1 MADDQN
7 PELPLTPPPGDGGSP
22 GALNIQPV
30 NIEEEMR
37 RSYLDY
43 SMSVIIGRALPD
55 VRDGLKPVHRRIL
68 FGMYELGLTST
79 KPYRKCAKI
88 VGEVLGKYHP
98 HGDAPVYD
106 ALVRMA
112 QDFNMRYP
120 LVDGQG
126 NFGSVDGDMPA
137 AMRYTEA
144 RLAKIAEELLADIEK
159 ETVDFLPNFD
169 ETKKEPGVP
178 PTRGPNLLVNGAS
191 GIAVGMATNIPPHN
205 LREVIDATI
214 AMVEKPEITLK
225 EVMKMVPGPDLPTGG
240 YIAGREGIE
249 QAYKSG
255 RGSFTMRAK
264 AAIAEI
270 GKERENIVIT
280 EIPYQVNKAKLI
292 ERIADLASNKKVE
305 GIADV
310 RDESDRDG
318 MRIVVEL
325 KRGEESQLILNNLFK
340 HTQMKESFGM
350 ILLAIVGGQPREM
363 GLLEFIRLFID
374 HRRDVIPRRSR
385 FELRKA
391 REREHVLMGY
401 QIALDH
407 LDMVIRIIRGS
418 SSRAE
423 AKHNLFKYFGEQ
435 EVTITE
441 AGKPKKIEGVKLD
454 GRKYRIQGA
463 PEIEGASRG
472 GLTLSYVQIDAIL
485 ELQLHRL
492 TQLSIDEI
500 LKELKSIR
508 DLIAELKEILASEKK
523 LKQVITAELR
533 EVHKA
538 YGDDRRTQIVDKVD
552 EIKLEDLIA
561 DTDMLITV
569 SHAGYIKRTP
579 VETYRHQSR
588 GGKGRIGAKTKEE
601 DFVEHLFVASAHS
614 YILLFTSKGRVYWLK
629 VYELPE
635 AAAATRGKAISSLV
649 KFQEDEKLTALVA
662 ATNLEEE
669 GRFVFM
675 ATKNGTVK
683 QSALTEFSNPRSTG
697 IIAINLEAKDEL
709 IGAKLTDGQKMIF
722 LASHEGRAILFRETE
737 VRPMGRNAGGV
748 NGMDLGKDDYVVSM
762 DAVQPD
768 FEIIV
773 KEHKQTTTNLEEL
786 ENEHIKDSLTTLML
800 TVAEKGYGKRTP
812 LAEYRIT
819 SRGGKGVVNMKS
831 TDRNGSGG
839 ATLQVTE
846 ESDAMIITE
855 QGKVIR
861 VHANEIREAGRSTQG
876 VRLLRLE
883 EDDSVAAAAV
893 LQEEQEEEKK

>member
-1 MADDQN
+1 MADEQN
-7 PELPLTPPPGDGGSP
+7 LSILLPVD
-22 GALNIQPV
+22 
-30 NIEEEMR
+30 IEAEMR
-37 RSYLDY
+37 KSYLDY
-43 SMSVIIGRALPD
+43 AMSVIIGRALPE

-79 KPYRKCAKI
+79 RPYRKCAKI

-159 ETVDFLPNFD
+159 ETVDFAPNFD
-169 ETKKEPGVP
+169 ETEKEPLVL
-178 PTRGPNLLVNGAS
+178 PTRVPNLLVNGAS

-214 AMVEKPEITLK
+214 AMVEKPDITLK

-240 YIAGREGIE
+240 FIAGREGIL
-249 QAYKSG
+249 QAYQTG

-264 AAIAEI
+264 AAIEESA
-270 GKERENIVIT
+270 KDRENIVIT
-280 EIPYQVNKAKLI
+280 EIPYQVNKARLI
-292 ERIADLASNKKVE
+292 ERIAELASNKKIE
-305 GIADV
+305 GISDV

-318 MRIVVEL
+318 MRIVIEL

-340 HTQMKESFGM
+340 HTQMQESFGM

-363 GLLEFIRLFID
+363 GLLEFIRLFIE
-374 HRRDVIPRRSR
+374 HRRDVIIRRSR
-385 FELRKA
+385 YELRKA

-407 LDMVIRIIRGS
+407 LDMVIRVIRGS
-418 SSRAE
+418 ASRADARE
-423 AKHNLFKYFGEQ
+423 NLYKYFSEQ

-441 AGKPKKIEGVKLD
+441 NGKSRKIEGVKLD
-454 GRKYRIQGA
+454 GRKYRLQGA
-463 PEIEGASRG
+463 PEIDAGARG
-472 GLTLSYVQIDAIL
+472 GLTLSYIQIDAIL

-500 LKELKSIR
+500 LKELRSIR
-508 DLIAELKEILASEKK
+508 EKIAELEEILSSEKK
-523 LKQVITAELR
+523 LKSVIIGELK
-533 EVHKA
+533 EIHKT

-579 VETYRHQSR
+579 AETYRHQSR

-662 ATNLEEE
+662 ARNLEEE

-675 ATKNGTVK
+675 ATKDGTVK
-683 QSALTEFSNPRSTG
+683 KSALTEFSNPRSTG

-709 IGAKLTDGQKMIF
+709 IGAKLTDGKQMIF
-722 LASHEGRAILFRETE
+722 LASHEGQAILFRETE

-748 NGMDLGKDDYVVSM
+748 NGMDLEKDDYVVSM

-768 FEIIV
+768 FEIIA
-773 KEHKQTTTNLEEL
+773 KEHKQTTQNLEEL

-800 TVAEKGYGKRTP
+800 TVAEKGYGKRTA

-819 SRGGKGVVNMKS
+819 SRGGKGVVNMKT
-831 TDRNGSGG
+831 TDRNGSVV

-846 ESDAMIITE
+846 ESDVMIITE
-855 QGKVIR
+855 HGKVIR
-861 VHANEIREAGRSTQG
+861 VHASEIREAGRSTQG
-876 VRLLRLE
+876 VRLLRLDD
-883 EDDSVAAAAV
+883 DDSVAAAAV
-893 LQEEQEEEKK
+893 LQEEEEDEKK

>member
-1 MADDQN
+1 MAEEQN
-7 PELPLTPPPGDGGSP
+7 LSMLLPVD
-22 GALNIQPV
+22 
-30 NIEEEMR
+30 IEAEMR
-37 RSYLDY
+37 KSYLDY
-43 SMSVIIGRALPD
+43 AMSVIIGRALPD

-79 KPYRKCAKI
+79 RPYRKCAKI

-98 HGDAPVYD
+98 HGDTPVYD

-144 RLAKIAEELLADIEK
+144 RLAKIAEEVLADSDNEP
-159 ETVDFLPNFD
+159 VDVLPNFD
-169 ETKKEPGVP
+169 ETEKEPTLL
-178 PTRGPNLLVNGAS
+178 PTRVASLLVNGAS

-214 AMVEKPEITLK
+214 AMVEKPELTLK
-225 EVMKMVPGPDLPTGG
+225 EAMKFVPGPDFPTGG

-249 QAYKSG
+249 QAYKTG

-264 AAIAEI
+264 AAIEEAS
-270 GKERENIVIT
+270 KDRENIVIT

-292 ERIADLASNKKVE
+292 ERVAELVANKKIE

-318 MRIVVEL
+318 MRIVIEL

-340 HTQMKESFGM
+340 HTQMQESFGM

-363 GLLEFIRLFID
+363 GLLEFMRLFIE
-374 HRRDVIPRRSR
+374 HRRDVVTRRSR
-385 FELRKA
+385 YELRKA
-391 REREHVLMGY
+391 REREHVLLGY

-407 LDMVIRIIRGS
+407 LDMTIRIIRGS
-418 SSRAE
+418 ASRADARE
-423 AKHNLFKYFGEQ
+423 NLFKYFSEQ
-435 EVTITE
+435 DLTITE
-441 AGKPKKIEGVKLD
+441 DGKSRKIAGIKLD
-454 GRKYRIQGA
+454 GRKYRLQGA
-463 PEIEGASRG
+463 PEIEGASRAG

-500 LKELKSIR
+500 EEILSSERKLKS
-508 DLIAELKEILASEKK
+508 
-523 LKQVITAELR
+523 VITGELR
-533 EVHKA
+533 EIHKT

-579 VETYRHQSR
+579 VEVYRHQSR
-588 GGKGRIGAKTKEE
+588 GGKGRIGAKTREE
-601 DFVEHLFVASAHS
+601 DFVEHLFIASAHS

-635 AAAATRGKAISSLV
+635 AAAATRGKAISNLV
-649 KFQEDEKLTALVA
+649 KFQEDEKLTALVSA
-662 ATNLEEE
+662 KKLEEE
-669 GRFVFM
+669 GRYVFM
-675 ATKNGTVK
+675 ATKFGTVK
-683 QSALTEFSNPRSTG
+683 KSALTEFSNPRSTG
-697 IIAINLEAKDEL
+697 IIAVNLEAKDEL
-709 IGAKLTDGQKMIF
+709 IGAKLTDGKQMIF
-722 LASHEGRAILFRETE
+722 LASHDGQAILFRETE

-748 NGMDLGKDDYVVSM
+748 NGMDLAKDDYVVSM

-768 FEIIV
+768 FEIIA
-773 KEHKQTTTNLEEL
+773 KEHQETTQNLEEL
-786 ENEHIKDSLTTLML
+786 DNEHIKDSLTTLML
-800 TVAEKGYGKRTP
+800 TVAEKGYGKRTA

-819 SRGGKGVVNMKS
+819 SRGGKGVVNMKT
-831 TDRNGSGG
+831 TDRNGSVV

-846 ESDAMIITE
+846 ESDVMIIT
-855 QGKVIR
+855 QHGKVIR
-861 VHANEIREAGRSTQG
+861 VHASEIREAGRSTQG

-883 EDDSVAAAAV
+883 GDDSVAAAAV
-893 LQEEQEEEKK
+893 SQEENEEEKK

>member
-1 MADDQN
+1 MADEQN
-7 PELPLTPPPGDGGSP
+7 QSIMLPVD
-22 GALNIQPV
+22 
-30 NIEEEMR
+30 IEAEMR
-37 RSYLDY
+37 KSYLDY
-43 SMSVIIGRALPD
+43 AMSVIIGRALPD

-68 FGMYELGLTST
+68 FGMYELGLTSS

-144 RLAKIAEELLADIEK
+144 RLAKMAEELLADIEK
-159 ETVDFLPNFD
+159 ETVDFIPNFD
-169 ETKKEPGVP
+169 ETEKEPTVL
-178 PTRGPNLLVNGAS
+178 PTRVPNLLVNGAS

-214 AMVEKPEITLK
+214 AMIEKPELTLK
-225 EVMKMVPGPDLPTGG
+225 EAMKYVPGPDLPTGG
-240 YIAGREGIE
+240 FIAGREGIE

-264 AAIAEI
+264 AAIEEA
-270 GKERENIVIT
+270 GKDRENIVIT
-280 EIPYQVNKAKLI
+280 EIPYQVNKARLI
-292 ERIADLASNKKVE
+292 ERIAELVSNKKIE
-305 GIADV
+305 GISDV

-318 MRIVVEL
+318 MRIVIEL

-340 HTQMKESFGM
+340 HTQMQESFGM

-374 HRRDVIPRRSR
+374 HRRDVVTRRSR
-385 FELRKA
+385 YELRKA
-391 REREHVLMGY
+391 REREHILVGY
-401 QIALDH
+401 QVALDH
-407 LDMVIRIIRGS
+407 LDNVIRIIRGS
-418 SSRAE
+418 SSRAD
-423 AKHNLFKYFGEQ
+423 AKENLFKYFSEQ
-435 EVTITE
+435 DLTITE
-441 AGKPKKIEGVKLD
+441 NGKSKKIEGVKLD
-454 GRKYRIQGA
+454 GRKYRFQGA
-463 PEIEGASRG
+463 PEVEAAGRGSAS
-472 GLTLSYVQIDAIL
+472 LNLSYPQIDAIL

-492 TQLSIDEI
+492 TQLSIEEI

-508 DLIAELKEILASEKK
+508 EKIAELEEILSSEKKLKSVIIAELKEI
-523 LKQVITAELR
+523 
-533 EVHKA
+533 HKA

-683 QSALTEFSNPRSTG
+683 KSALTEFSNPRSTG
-697 IIAINLEAKDEL
+697 IIAINLEDKDEL
-709 IGAKLTDGQKMIF
+709 IGAKLTDGKQMIF
-722 LASHEGRAILFRETE
+722 LASHEGQAILFRETE

-748 NGMDLGKDDYVVSM
+748 NGMDLAKDDYVVSM

-768 FEIIV
+768 FEIIA
-773 KEHKQTTTNLEEL
+773 KEHKQTTQNLEEL
-786 ENEHIKDSLTTLML
+786 DNEHIKDSLTTLML
-800 TVAEKGYGKRTP
+800 TVAEKGYGKRTA

-819 SRGGKGVVNMKS
+819 SRGGKGVVNMKT
-831 TDRNGSGG
+831 TDRNGSVV

-846 ESDAMIITE
+846 ESDVMIITE
-855 QGKVIR
+855 HGKVIR

-876 VRLLRLE
+876 VRLLRLDD
-883 EDDSVAAAAV
+883 DDSVAAAAV
-893 LQEEQEEEKK
+893 IQEEEEEEKK